1 MAKEKKKISQ
11 ELGLN
16 DQTPREIVA
25 ELDKYIVGQDE
36 AKKSVAIALR
46 NRWRSHKLPD
56 EMRDD
61 VIPKNILMIG
71 STGVGKTEIARRLA
85 RLVKAPFIKVEATK
99 FTEVGYVGRDVESI
113 IRDLVQ
119 TAVRMVRKQRTEE
132 VKEKAA
138 ANAVERLLDV
148 LVPEPKRSQNPLGK
162 LFGNAENDAPPVESE
177 EDKAKKPG
185 REFVRKRL
193 LAGKLEEEVIELEV
207 ADHAK
212 PMVGM
217 FSGSS
222 LEGMGDNL
230 QDMVSSLMPKRM
242 RKRKVSVA
250 NARKILE
257 QEEAEKLIDMEEVSE
272 TAVELAERSGIV
284 FLDEIDKVAVKGSSS
299 GPDVSREGVQRD
311 ILPIVEGSTVM
322 TKYGPVKTD
331 YILFIAAGA
340 FHTAK
345 PSDLIPELQ
354 GRFPIRVELK
364 SLLKADFEKI
374 LTEPQNAL
382 LKQYKAL
389 LQTEGLALDFQ
400 AEAIERIAEL
410 AEHVNEQS
418 EDIGARRLHT
428 LLEKLLEQI
437 SFEAPDM
444 VKDGKTEVVIDAA
457 YVDER
462 LTDIAKNKD
471 LSQFIL

>member
-1 MAKEKKKISQ
+1 VTTLS
-11 ELGLN
+11 
-16 DQTPREIVA
+16 PRQIV
-25 ELDKYIVGQDE
+25 ENLDNFIVGQID
-36 AKKSVAIALR
+36 AKKAVAVALR

-85 RLVKAPFIKVEATK
+85 KLVQAPFIKVEATK

-119 TAVRMVRKQRTEE
+119 TAVRMVRKQKTEE
-132 VKEKAA
+132 VKDKAA
-138 ANAVERLLDV
+138 QNAVERLLDI

-162 LFGNAENDAPPVESE
+162 LFGNTEAEQTPAEVDET
-177 EDKAKKPG
+177 KKPG

-193 LAGKLEEEVIELEV
+193 EAGKMEDQVIELEV

-242 RKRKVSVA
+242 RKRKVTVA
-250 NARKILE
+250 VARKILE

-272 TAVELAERSGIV
+272 AAVELAERSGIV

-374 LTEPQNAL
+374 LTEPKNAL
-382 LKQYKAL
+382 IKQYKAL
-389 LQTEGLALDFQ
+389 LETEGLALDFKD
-400 AEAIERIAEL
+400 EAIERIAEL
-410 AEHVNEQS
+410 AEVVNEQS

-428 LLEKLLEQI
+428 LLEKLLEEI

-444 VKDGKTEVVIDAA
+444 VADGKTEIVIDAA

-462 LTDIAKNKD
+462 LKEIAKNRD

>member
-1 MAKEKKKISQ
+1 MEGIESFFS
-11 ELGLN
+11 
-16 DQTPREIVA
+16 D
-25 ELDKYIVGQDE
+25 
-36 AKKSVAIALR
+36 IAPIE
-46 NRWRSHKLPD
+46 NRDGNGK
-56 EMRDD
+56 DD
-61 VIPKNILMIG
+61 GTGFGYGIG
-71 STGVGKTEIARRLA
+71 NGAGGVHGTG
-85 RLVKAPFIKVEATK
+85 
-99 FTEVGYVGRDVESI
+99 S
-113 IRDLVQ
+113 
-119 TAVRMVRKQRTEE
+119 
-132 VKEKAA
+132 
-138 ANAVERLLDV
+138 
-148 LVPEPKRSQNPLGK
+148 RSQNPLGK
-162 LFGNAENDAPPVESE
+162 LFGNAENDAQPVE
-177 EDKAKKPG
+177 DDTNKKPG

-193 LAGKLEEEVIELEV
+193 LAGKLEDQVIELEV

-242 RKRKVSVA
+242 RKRKVTVA

-272 TAVELAERSGIV
+272 AAVELAERSGIV

-382 LKQYKAL
+382 LKQYEAL
-389 LQTEGLALDFQ
+389 LKTEGLSLEFKS
-400 AEAIERIAEL
+400 EAIERIAEL

-462 LTDIAKNKD
+462 LKEIAKNRD